1 MMILGIVL
9 FVYGL
14 ALVLVS
20 CYSCRAQK
28 AKSKKTENRQFR
40 KEQAVKMIMCL
51 RDIRNVPEENEKLR
65 KSEIKKATQK
75 MPLKIRLHLI
85 AVADRL
91 PAVGQYT
98 TLLKPV
104 VQAVIPEG
112 EESQKL
118 LAGVKSLPINDGLKN
133 KIFSTQAQGA
143 VTRVK
148 SSILDKVPYKVKN
161 ELSAGLSII
170 SEIFNLFTMAMQ
182 DVKDLGVIAT
192 MFFFYNEVL
201 QQRSWLIDGINLNVY
216 VALLAGIY
224 IYTLLLRILMRSNV
238 LDKEENKEISVCAR
252 MVPFFNELYLSFK
265 IIKGTVN
272 LFKMRRSIATTLKNR
287 SEDEEGA
294 WEDILRTSEKIT
306 RAEVKLEKRKQART
320 RVKICALLGDVMQAC
335 VLSILLLR
343 SDLRVRGAL
352 VNIKQT
358 NFMGGRPDEENV
370 RTQGETN
377 KRRSCCTF
385 NTS

>member
-1 MMILGIVL
+1 MMI
-9 FVYGL
+9 
-14 ALVLVS
+14 
-20 CYSCRAQK
+20 
-28 AKSKKTENRQFR
+28 
-40 KEQAVKMIMCL
+40 CL

-85 AVADRL
+85 TVADRL
-91 PAVGQYT
+91 PTVGQNT
-98 TLLKPV
+98 ALLKPV

-112 EESQKL
+112 KESQKL
-118 LAGVKSLPINDGLKN
+118 LAGVKSLPISDGLKN

-161 ELSAGLSII
+161 ELSVGLSII

-224 IYTLLLRILMRSNV
+224 VYTLLLRLLMRSDV
-238 LDKEENKEISVCAR
+238 LNKEENKEISVCAR

-287 SEDEEGA
+287 SEDEEGT

-306 RAEVKLEKRKQART
+306 RAEVKLEKRKQARM

-358 NFMGGRPDEENV
+358 NFMGGRPDEENA
-370 RTQGETN
+370 RTQGKTN
-377 KRRSCCTF
+377 KRRSCCTSY
-385 NTS
+385 TI

>member
-1 MMILGIVL
+1 MM
-9 FVYGL
+9 
-14 ALVLVS
+14 
-20 CYSCRAQK
+20 
-28 AKSKKTENRQFR
+28 T
-40 KEQAVKMIMCL
+40 CL
-51 RDIRNVPEENEKLR
+51 REIRNVPEENEKLR

-85 AVADRL
+85 EVADRL
-91 PAVGQYT
+91 PTVGQYT

-104 VQAVIPEG
+104 VQPVIPEG
-112 EESQKL
+112 EGSQKL
-118 LAGVKSLPINDGLKN
+118 LAGVKSLPISDGLKN

-161 ELSAGLSII
+161 ELSVGLSII

-201 QQRSWLIDGINLNVY
+201 QQRSWLIDGINFNDY

-224 IYTLLLRILMRSNV
+224 FYTLLLRLLGRSNT
-238 LDKEENKEISVCAR
+238 LNNEENAEISVIAR

-272 LFKMRRSIATTLKNR
+272 VF
-287 SEDEEGA
+287 
-294 WEDILRTSEKIT
+294 
-306 RAEVKLEKRKQART
+306 
-320 RVKICALLGDVMQAC
+320 
-335 VLSILLLR
+335 
-343 SDLRVRGAL
+343 
-352 VNIKQT
+352 
-358 NFMGGRPDEENV
+358 
-370 RTQGETN
+370 
-377 KRRSCCTF
+377 
-385 NTS
+385 

>member
-1 MMILGIVL
+1 M
-9 FVYGL
+9 
-14 ALVLVS
+14 
-20 CYSCRAQK
+20 
-28 AKSKKTENRQFR
+28 
-40 KEQAVKMIMCL
+40 
-51 RDIRNVPEENEKLR
+51 
-65 KSEIKKATQK
+65 
-75 MPLKIRLHLI
+75 
-85 AVADRL
+85 
-91 PAVGQYT
+91 
-98 TLLKPV
+98 
-104 VQAVIPEG
+104 
-112 EESQKL
+112 
-118 LAGVKSLPINDGLKN
+118 
-133 KIFSTQAQGA
+133 
-143 VTRVK
+143 TRVK

-161 ELSAGLSII
+161 ELSVGVSII

-201 QQRSWLIDGINLNVY
+201 QQRSWLIDGINLNDY

-224 IYTLLLRILMRSNV
+224 VYTLLLRILMRSDV
-238 LDKEENKEISVCAR
+238 LNKEENKEISVCAR
-252 MVPFFNELYLSFK
+252 IVPFFNELYLSFE

-272 LFKMRRSIATTLKNR
+272 LFKMRRSIATTLENK

-306 RAEVKLEKRKQART
+306 RAEVKLEKRKQARM

-377 KRRSCCTF
+377 KRRACCTS

>member
-1 MMILGIVL
+1 MIVSVVL

-14 ALVLVS
+14 ALALVG

-40 KEQAVKMIMCL
+40 KEQAVKMMMCL

-91 PAVGQYT
+91 PTVGQYT

-112 EESQKL
+112 EKSQKL
-118 LAGVKSLPINDGLKN
+118 LAGVKSLPISNGLKN

-161 ELSAGLSII
+161 ELSVGLSII

-201 QQRSWLIDGINLNVY
+201 QQRSWLIDGINLNDY
-216 VALLAGIY
+216 VTLLAGIY
-224 IYTLLLRILMRSNV
+224 FYTLLLRLLGRSNT
-238 LDKEENKEISVCAR
+238 LNKEENEEINVCVR
-252 MVPFFNELYLSFK
+252 MMPFFNELYLCFK

-272 LFKMRRSIATTLKNR
+272 VFKMKRSIATSLENK
-287 SEDEEGA
+287 SEEEEET

-306 RAEVKLEKRKQART
+306 RAEVKLEKRKRARM
-320 RVKICALLGDVMQAC
+320 RIKLCALLGDVLQAC

-352 VNIKQT
+352 VNVKQT

-370 RTQGETN
+370 RTQG
-377 KRRSCCTF
+377 RTF
-385 NTS
+385 

>member
-1 MMILGIVL
+1 MIVGVVL

-14 ALVLVS
+14 ALALVG
-20 CYSCRAQK
+20 CYSCRTQK

-40 KEQAVKMIMCL
+40 KEQAVKMMICL

-91 PAVGQYT
+91 PTVGQYT

-118 LAGVKSLPINDGLKN
+118 LAGVKSLPISDGLKN

-161 ELSAGLSII
+161 ELSVGLSII

-201 QQRSWLIDGINLNVY
+201 QQRSWLIDGINLNDY

-224 IYTLLLRILMRSNV
+224 VYTLMLRLLMRSNV
-238 LDKEENKEISVCAR
+238 LNKEENKEISVCAR

-287 SEDEEGA
+287 SEDEEGT

-306 RAEVKLEKRKQART
+306 RAEVKLEKRKQARM
-320 RVKICALLGDVMQAC
+320 RVKICALLGDVMQAS

-358 NFMGGRPDEENV
+358 NFMGGRPDEENA
-370 RTQGETN
+370 RTQGKTN
-377 KRRSCCTF
+377 KRRSCCTSY
-385 NTS
+385 TS

>member
-1 MMILGIVL
+1 MIVSVVL

-14 ALVLVS
+14 ALALVG
-20 CYSCRAQK
+20 CYSCRTQK

-40 KEQAVKMIMCL
+40 KEQAVKTMMCL
-51 RDIRNVPEENEKLR
+51 RDIRNVSEENEKLR

-85 AVADRL
+85 TVADRL
-91 PAVGQYT
+91 PTVGQYT

-118 LAGVKSLPINDGLKN
+118 LAGVKSLPISDGLKN

-148 SSILDKVPYKVKN
+148 SSILDKVPCKVKN
-161 ELSAGLSII
+161 ELSVGLSII

-201 QQRSWLIDGINLNVY
+201 QQRSWLIDGINLNDY

-224 IYTLLLRILMRSNV
+224 VYTLLLRILMRSDV
-238 LDKEENKEISVCAR
+238 LNKEENKEISVCAR

-272 LFKMRRSIATTLKNR
+272 LFKMKRSIATTLDNM

-294 WEDILRTSEKIT
+294 WEDIVGTSEKIT
-306 RAEVKLEKRKQART
+306 RAEVKLEKRKRARM
-320 RVKICALLGDVMQAC
+320 RVYLCALLGDVLQAC

-352 VNIKQT
+352 VNVKQT

-370 RTQGETN
+370 RTQGN
-377 KRRSCCTF
+377 KSKRRACCTS
-385 NTS
+385 NTP

>member
-1 MMILGIVL
+1 MIVSVVL

-14 ALVLVS
+14 ALALVG
-20 CYSCRAQK
+20 CYSCRTQK

-40 KEQAVKMIMCL
+40 KEQAVKTMMCL
-51 RDIRNVPEENEKLR
+51 RGIRNVSEENEKLR

-91 PAVGQYT
+91 PVGQYT

-112 EESQKL
+112 KESQKL
-118 LAGVKSLPINDGLKN
+118 LAGVKSLPIGDGLKN

-161 ELSAGLSII
+161 ELSVGLSII

-224 IYTLLLRILMRSNV
+224 VYTLLLRLLMRSDV
-238 LDKEENKEISVCAR
+238 LNKEENKEISVCAR

-265 IIKGTVN
+265 IVKGTVN
-272 LFKMRRSIATTLKNR
+272 VFKMRRSIAATLENM

-294 WEDILRTSEKIT
+294 WEDILRTSVKIT
-306 RAEVKLEKRKQART
+306 RAEVKLEKRKRARM
-320 RVKICALLGDVMQAC
+320 RVYLCALLGDVLQAC

-352 VNIKQT
+352 VNVKQT
-358 NFMGGRPDEENV
+358 NFMGGRPDEENA
-370 RTQGETN
+370 RTQGN
-377 KRRSCCTF
+377 KSKRPVCCTSD
-385 NTS
+385 TL